1 MRSAVLLLVGGC
13 LMLAPRLASAQAAA
27 AGLEAVERLL
37 AEHRYADARR
47 ALSGWWATAGD
58 TVGGARRA
66 KALYLR
72 AVLADSVSAAERD
85 LLRIAVEHPQAAE
98 ADRALF
104 RLAQARSIQGDSAAA
119 AAYLERLVRDHPH
132 SELRADALRLLGRS
146 EPPRARAA
154 AAPLPAASPAP
165 AAVGTPA
172 AREAP
177 RVDGP
182 ELTIQVATLPDV
194 GAAIALRDALRR
206 AGFDAH
212 LARLGSSPETVVRVG
227 TYRDRDAAEPVLRRL
242 RATGHAAEIVRI
254 AGR

>member
-1 MRSAVLLLVGGC
+1 MRWAVLLLAVGC
-13 LMLAPRLASAQAAA
+13 LMLPPRLASAQAAA
-27 AGLEAVERLL
+27 AELEAVERLL

-47 ALSGWWATAGD
+47 ALSEWWATAGD

-104 RLAQARSIQGDSAAA
+104 RLAQARSIHGDSAAA
-119 AAYLERLVRDHPH
+119 AAYLERLVRDQPQ

-154 AAPLPAASPAP
+154 AAPLPPAAPAP
-165 AAVGTPA
+165 GATGAG
-172 AREAP
+172 REAP
-177 RVDGP
+177 RVHGP
-182 ELTIQVATLPDV
+182 ELTIQVAMLPDV

-212 LARLGSSPETVVRVG
+212 LARLGSGPETVVRVG
-227 TYRDRDAAEPVLRRL
+227 TYLDRDAAEPVLRRL
-242 RATGHAAEIVRI
+242 RAAGHAAEIVRI